1 MKSIWNKLIERMV
14 IYDYSFN
21 RPSFIYMY
29 ISNIYPKRICSRHIR
44 DHHSSFDMKKF
55 RRYGFTVEVMR

>member
-1 MKSIWNKLIERMV
+1 MV